1 MMIKTHGR
9 VTVTGQKEDCDCE
22 RAVATDSSAGRQPLI
37 RHSAM

>member
-9 VTVTGQKEDCDCE
+9 VTVTGQKDCDCE
-22 RAVATDSSAGRQPLI
+22 RAVATDSSGGRQPLI